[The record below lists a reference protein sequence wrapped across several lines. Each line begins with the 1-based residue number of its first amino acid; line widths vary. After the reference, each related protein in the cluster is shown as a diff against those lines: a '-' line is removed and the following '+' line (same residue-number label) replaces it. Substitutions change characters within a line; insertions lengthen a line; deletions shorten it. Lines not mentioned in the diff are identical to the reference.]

1 MRDFAVISFAMQ
13 GPRVDQALS
22 RIETALSRIEA
33 ATNRLRD
40 GDATLA
46 ARHEALRGAVG
57 DALQQLDALIGSH
70 EGTSG

>member
-1 MRDFAVISFAMQ
+1 MQ

-33 ATNRLRD
+33 AADRM
-40 GDATLA
+40 GDSDRALV

-57 DALQQLDALIGSH
+57 DALQQLDALIGSS
-70 EGTSG
+70 EDAPR